1 MIPILNFIEFIVT
14 SLIELS
20 VWAVIIYAI
29 LSWLVAFNVV
39 NLRNQA
45 VWQISKFL
53 EAVVRPLLAPFQALL
68 RRILPN
74 LGGLD
79 FSPILFIIVVQA
91 AERFLIPPF
100 FDFLRSF
107 FISSAVI

>member
-1 MIPILNFIEFIVT
+1 MRGG
-14 SLIELS
+14 
-20 VWAVIIYAI
+20 AI

>member
-1 MIPILNFIEFIVT
+1 MIAILNFIEFIVT
-14 SLIELS
+14 SLLELS
-20 VWAVIIYAI
+20 IWAVIIYAI
-29 LSWLVAFNVV
+29 LSWLIAFNVV

-74 LGGLD
+74 LGGMD
-79 FSPILFIIVVQA
+79 FSPILYIIVVQA
-91 AERFLIPPF
+91 AERFLIPAF
-100 FDFLRSF
+100 FGWLRGF
-107 FISSAVI
+107 FFASSVI